1 MRRVALALAAV
12 AAIGL
17 SANLATAGEK
27 HSSNDGHASITL
39 VGHHGHHG
47 HRGPHHR
54 GPSYGHH
61 GSRHRYHHGPR
72 HHYFRHPPVIVHP
85 PVYRSPPYYRYRYY
99 NPYYPRGGV
108 SYYGRGFGFS
118 FGF

>member
-12 AAIGL
+12 AVIAL

-27 HSSNDGHASITL
+27 HSSPGGHASITL
-39 VGHHGHHG
+39 VGHRGHHG
-47 HRGPHHR
+47 PSHHR

-61 GSRHRYHHGPR
+61 GPRRGYHLGPR
-72 HHYFRHPPVIVHP
+72 HPHFRHPPVIVHP
-85 PVYRSPPYYRYRYY
+85 PVYGYRPYYRYRYY
-99 NPYYPRGGV
+99 SPSYPRGGV